1 MKTPQTY
8 PISQLN
14 CYSFP
19 LTSYKTTWYIDYPES
34 MKAIHF
40 CSEMGDS
47 VMELIG
53 LDSNGIYE
61 TGDDDVTYAIGYQHL
76 GYKNAI

>member
-1 MKTPQTY
+1 MKRSYTYTY

-19 LTSYKTTWYIDYPES
+19 LTSYKTSWYIDYPES

-40 CSEMGDS
+40 CTEMGDS
-47 VMELIG
+47 VLELIG
-53 LDSNGIYE
+53 LDSNAIYE
-61 TGDDDVTYAIGYQHL
+61 TGEDDVAYAIGYQHL
-76 GYKNAI
+76 GYKT